1 MALGASVGRVLRQMT
16 VESAVLVVA
25 GGTAGVALGVT
36 AIETLRNA
44 NWLSLPRVGEIQMGW
59 PALAF
64 AGVLCAAITFIFGAV
79 ALLQLR
85 ERDVMDGLRPHPGIT
100 TDRRAMSVQRLALAT
115 QVAIVIVLT
124 VAGGLLLRSLMTL
137 VNVDPGFSPR
147 GAMAIRVDP
156 AGRVPPPARLQFFD
170 RVLENVRAVPGVES
184 AALTIHVPMGER
196 PSMGWDA
203 IPEGQEYNP
212 ARDNAAGRIASP
224 GYFRSV
230 GIRIVEG
237 RDFDSRD
244 VRPNPF
250 VMAVNETFARGVRA
264 AGGDPLRAR
273 FVVLGN
279 VRQVVAV
286 VKDVRHRSLDANP
299 GREVYIPMGQ
309 APTFFQSYDLV
320 VRAVDPMQLV
330 PSIRTAI
337 WDVDRDQA
345 LGTPVPLDEHI
356 GRTLRPRRLL
366 TVVISV
372 FAATALL
379 LAACG
384 VYGVVGYRV
393 AQRMKEIA
401 VRLALGAPRRHVT
414 AAVLTD
420 TMACVSFGL
429 VAGVVLALAAASSIR
444 SYLFGV
450 DPHDATTLV
459 TACAVAVVAALV
471 AAYLPARRALRVD
484 PSGALRSE

>member
-1 MALGASVGRVLRQMT
+1 
-16 VESAVLVVA
+16 
-25 GGTAGVALGVT
+25 
-36 AIETLRNA
+36 
-44 NWLSLPRVGEIQMGW
+44 
-59 PALAF
+59 
-64 AGVLCAAITFIFGAV
+64 
-79 ALLQLR
+79 
-85 ERDVMDGLRPHPGIT
+85 
-100 TDRRAMSVQRLALAT
+100 
-115 QVAIVIVLT
+115 
-124 VAGGLLLRSLMTL
+124 
-137 VNVDPGFSPR
+137 
-147 GAMAIRVDP
+147 
-156 AGRVPPPARLQFFD
+156 
-170 RVLENVRAVPGVES
+170 
-184 AALTIHVPMGER
+184 
-196 PSMGWDA
+196 
-203 IPEGQEYNP
+203 
-212 ARDNAAGRIASP
+212 
-224 GYFRSV
+224 
-230 GIRIVEG
+230 
-237 RDFDSRD
+237 
-244 VRPNPF
+244 
-250 VMAVNETFARGVRA
+250 
-264 AGGDPLRAR
+264 
-273 FVVLGN
+273 
-279 VRQVVAV
+279 
-286 VKDVRHRSLDANP
+286 
-299 GREVYIPMGQ
+299 
-309 APTFFQSYDLV
+309 
-320 VRAVDPMQLV
+320 MQLV

-484 PSGALRSE
+484 PSAALRSE